1 MPQTAERKSIARYIR
16 TDRGANCPLP
26 QDEEFPERMAV
37 YADYGVTGAELHHR
51 PELNRLL
58 ADCRAGCINRIVV
71 QSTAQ
76 LARRTADLLA
86 ILQELQSLGVAVDFE
101 KERFSTDSPTGK
113 KMLDTLR
120 AMSAS
125 I

>member
-1 MPQTAERKSIARYIR
+1 MLQTSKSKVVAHYICV
-16 TDRGANCPLP
+16 DRSANCPAL
-26 QDEEFPERMAV
+26 QNEELWNQVAV
-37 YADYGVTGAELHHR
+37 YVDYGFTGTDCQHR

-58 ADCRAGCINRIVV
+58 VDCRAGRVNRIVV
-71 QSTAQ
+71 KSTAQ

-86 ILQELQSLGVAVDFE
+86 ILQELQSLDVIVEFE
-101 KERFSTDSPTGK
+101 KERFSTDSSTGK

>member
-1 MPQTAERKSIARYIR
+1 MLQTPKSKVVAHYIR
-16 TDRGANCPLP
+16 VDRSASCPM
-26 QDEEFPERMAV
+26 QKDEQPNQVVV
-37 YADYGVTGAELHHR
+37 YADYGFTGTDCQYR

-58 ADCRAGCINRIVV
+58 ADCRAGRVNRIVV
-71 QSTAQ
+71 KSATQ

-86 ILQELQSLGVAVDFE
+86 ILQELQSLGVAVEFE
-101 KERFSTDSPTGK
+101 KERFFTDSPAGK
-113 KMLDTLR
+113 KMLDTFR

>member
-1 MPQTAERKSIARYIR
+1 MLQTPKSETIALYIR
-16 TDRGANCPLP
+16 VDRSANFPMQHEKLP
-26 QDEEFPERMAV
+26 NQVAV
-37 YADYGVTGAELHHR
+37 YADYGLTGTDCQHR

-58 ADCRAGCINRIVV
+58 ADCRAGRVNRIVV
-71 QSTAQ
+71 KSTAQ

-86 ILQELQSLGVAVDFE
+86 ILQELQGLGVEAEFE
-101 KERFSTDSPTGK
+101 KEGFSTDSPTGK
-113 KMLDTLR
+113 KMLDAFR

>member
-1 MPQTAERKSIARYIR
+1 MLQTPKSKVVARYIR
-16 TDRGANCPLP
+16 VDRSANPPLR
-26 QDEEFPERMAV
+26 QEEFSNQVAV
-37 YADYGVTGAELHHR
+37 CADYGLTGTDCQHR

-58 ADCRAGCINRIVV
+58 ADCRAGRVNRVV
-71 QSTAQ
+71 VKSTTQ

-86 ILQELQSLGVAVDFE
+86 ILQELQSLGVTVEFE
-101 KERFSTDSPTGK
+101 KERFSTDSHTGK
-113 KMLDTLR
+113 KMLDVFR

>member
-1 MPQTAERKSIARYIR
+1 MPQATKRESIARYIR
-16 TDRGANCPLP
+16 TDKGANCSVL
-26 QDEEFPERMAV
+26 QGEESPERMAV
-37 YADYGVTGAELHHR
+37 YADYGVTGADLHHR

-58 ADCRAGCINRIVV
+58 ADCRAGCVNRIVV

-76 LARRTADLLA
+76 LARHTVDLLA

-101 KERFSTDSPTGK
+101 KERFSTDSPSGK

-120 AMSAS
+120 AMSAN

>member
-1 MPQTAERKSIARYIR
+1 MPQTTKSEVVARYIR
-16 TDRGANCPLP
+16 MDRGANCPMP
-26 QDEEFPERMAV
+26 QDEESPERMAV
-37 YADYGVTGAELHHR
+37 YADCGFTGTDLHHR

-58 ADCRAGCINRIVV
+58 ADCRAGYVNRILV

-76 LARRTADLLA
+76 LARRTTDLLE

-101 KERFSTDSPTGK
+101 KERFSTDSPAGK

-120 AMSAS
+120 TMNTS